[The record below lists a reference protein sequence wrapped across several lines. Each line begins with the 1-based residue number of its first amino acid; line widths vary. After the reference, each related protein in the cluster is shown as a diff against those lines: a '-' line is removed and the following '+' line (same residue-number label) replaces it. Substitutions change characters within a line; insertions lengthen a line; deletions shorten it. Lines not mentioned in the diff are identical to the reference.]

1 MAYPSLLLLLLVSC
15 SDYKLDAQRP
25 EPTVSEPDIEVS
37 PAELEWASIGVDC
50 AADQVVTISNVGAGP
65 LSIEGTT
72 ITGSAAWSSEFLTD
86 TLAPGESV
94 RLVVRFAPGQAGDFT
109 GQLSV
114 VSDDPDEPTVDV
126 PAIGTAAASRPTS
139 DRFIQEAAP
148 VDVLWVIDNSSS
160 MSTEQARVAAGITT
174 FFSWFT
180 LLNLDY
186 HMGVI
191 TSDTVNPIYS
201 GRLVGVP
208 PYIDGATPS
217 PTAELAEAINVG
229 EEDMGNESGL
239 RAAELALS
247 EPLTSAENL
256 GFLRPEARLAVVFLS
271 DEPEQ
276 SEYDAAYYIAFFQSL
291 KADPTHVLISGI
303 VGETATGCAT
313 TCTDV
318 ANNAQPGDKY
328 IEVVNAFGGVFGSI
342 CDCDLSPTL
351 DAIGM
356 ATTRYIRSFILSELP
371 SDSSTIAVF
380 VEGVESTDWTYLQFT
395 NEILFG
401 TPPING
407 SEVIVRYATAVTCEE

>member
-1 MAYPSLLLLLLVSC
+1 MAYPSLLLLLASC
-15 SDYKLDAQRP
+15 SDYELDVRRP
-25 EPTVSEPDIEVS
+25 EPTISEPDIEVS
-37 PAELEWASIGVDC
+37 PAELEWATMGVDC
-50 AADQVVTISNVGAGP
+50 AADQIVTISNVGAGS
-65 LSIEGTT
+65 LTLAGTSIA
-72 ITGSAAWSSEFLTD
+72 GSSAWSSEFLTN

-94 RLVVRFAPGQAGDFT
+94 RLAVRFSPNTGGDFT
-109 GQLSV
+109 GQLTV
-114 VSDDPDEPTVDV
+114 VSDDPDEPSVDV
-126 PAIGTAAASRPTS
+126 PAIGHAAISGPMS
-139 DRFIQEAAP
+139 DRFVQEAAP

-191 TSDTVNPIYS
+191 TSDIVNPIYA
-201 GRLVGVP
+201 GRLVGAP
-208 PYIDGATPS
+208 TYIDSATPS
-217 PTAELAEAINVG
+217 PVAELAEAINVG

-239 RAAELALS
+239 QAAEMALS

-276 SEYDAAYYIAFFQSL
+276 SEYDAAHYIAFFQSL
-291 KADPTHVLISGI
+291 KADPTHGLINGI

-313 TCTDV
+313 TCADI
-318 ANNAQPGDKY
+318 ANTAQPGDKY

-342 CDCDLSPTL
+342 CDCDLAVTL
-351 DAIGM
+351 DQIGM

-371 SDSSTIAVF
+371 SDPATISVF
-380 VEGVESTDWTYLQFT
+380 VEGVESTDWTYVEIT

-401 TPPING
+401 TPPVNG
-407 SEVIVRYATAVTCEE
+407 SEVIVRYATPVTCED